1 MHAYVVVWVL
11 IAVLT
16 TLFMAHR
23 GHSWFPWA
31 VISGALGPVSWPLAA
46 YTVLSEES
54 RDFEPPVE
62 VDVLVAVPPWLRSPE
77 PIVEAVRHLEPLS
90 RTATLASVLDAE
102 DASTRAG
109 RVAAEELD
117 ALLARC
123 GDALVAEGLVEAPVE
138 RRILYGRPADELARF
153 AAAGGFR
160 AIVFGPDASR
170 AHHLLQGRTRARL
183 QRLTAIPVYSA
194 HRQQVLA

>member
-1 MHAYVVVWVL
+1 MRTALIVWFS

-23 GHSWFPWA
+23 GHAWFPWA
-31 VISGALGPVSWPLAA
+31 FISGALGPLSLPLAA
-46 YTVLSEES
+46 YTVWSEQP
-54 RDFEPPVE
+54 RDVEVPVE
-62 VDVLVAVPPWLRSPE
+62 TDVLVAFPPWLRSPE
-77 PIVEAVRHLEPLS
+77 PIVEAVRGLEPLS

-102 DASTRAG
+102 DATTPAG
-109 RVAAEELD
+109 REKAEELD

-123 GDALVAEGLVEAPVE
+123 AEALVAEGLVEPPVE
-138 RRILYGRPADELARF
+138 RRILYGRPADELGRF

-170 AHHLLQGRTRARL
+170 GHHLLQGHTRARL
-183 QRLTAIPVYSA
+183 ERLAGVPVFSA
-194 HRQQVLA
+194 RRMEVVV

>member
-1 MHAYVVVWVL
+1 MWAYIVVWGL
-11 IAVLT
+11 IAVAT

-23 GHSWFPWA
+23 GHSWFQWA
-31 VISGALGPVSWPLAA
+31 IISGALGPISWPLVA
-46 YTVLSEES
+46 YTVLSEEPS
-54 RDFEPPVE
+54 EVELPVE

-102 DASTRAG
+102 DASTPGGRA
-109 RVAAEELD
+109 ASEELD

-123 GDALVAEGLVEAPVE
+123 GDALVAEGLVEPPVE

-170 AHHLLQGRTRARL
+170 AHHLLQGHTRARL
-183 QRLTAIPVYSA
+183 QRRTTIPVYPS
-194 HRQQVLA
+194 RGQQVGA

>member
-1 MHAYVVVWVL
+1 MLVYVAVWAA

-31 VISGALGPVSWPLAA
+31 IISGALGPIAVPLAA
-46 YTVLSEES
+46 YTVMSEEPG
-54 RDFEPPVE
+54 DVEPPVE

-77 PIVEAVRHLEPLS
+77 PIVEAVRRLEPLS

-102 DASTRAG
+102 DARTRAG
-109 RVAAEELD
+109 KTAAEELD

-123 GDALVAEGLVEAPVE
+123 GEALVAEGLVEAPVE

-170 AHHLLQGRTRARL
+170 AHHLLQGHTRARL
-183 QRLTAIPVYSA
+183 QRRTAVPVFA
-194 HRQQVLA
+194 DRRQQVIS

>member
-1 MHAYVVVWVL
+1 MRAYLVVWVL
-11 IAVLT
+11 IAVAT

-31 VISGALGPVSWPLAA
+31 VISGALGPISWPLAA
-46 YTVLSEES
+46 YTVLSEEPS
-54 RDFEPPVE
+54 DVELPVE
-62 VDVLVAVPPWLRSPE
+62 VDVLVAVPPWLHSPE
-77 PIVEAVRHLEPLS
+77 PIVEAVRRLEPLS

-102 DASTRAG
+102 DARTRGG
-109 RVAAEELD
+109 RAAAEELD
-117 ALLARC
+117 ALLVRC
-123 GDALVAEGLVEAPVE
+123 GEALVAEGLVEPPVE

-170 AHHLLQGRTRARL
+170 AHHLLQGHTRARL
-183 QRLTAIPVYSA
+183 ERLTAVPVYSA
-194 HRQQVLA
+194 RHERVIA